1 MILILLSKL
10 RLPFSRI
17 VCETGNEFFYFV
29 CEFVMYTELELNR
42 IKWQCRRGMKELD
55 LMVQTFFDNE
65 FLKLSDDDQKIFV
78 KLLDESDLNLF
89 RWLLRG
95 ETPATD
101 DFKHIIDIMVE
112 AHDKLQEQTNS

>member
-1 MILILLSKL
+1 
-10 RLPFSRI
+10 
-17 VCETGNEFFYFV
+17 
-29 CEFVMYTELELNR
+29 MYTELELTR

-112 AHDKLQEQTNS
+112 AHNKLQEQLNSLSRSGFDPGQHVDRSSSSLRTYCKKKDHL

>member
-1 MILILLSKL
+1 
-10 RLPFSRI
+10 
-17 VCETGNEFFYFV
+17 
-29 CEFVMYTELELNR
+29 MYTELELNR

-65 FLKLSDDDQKIFV
+65 FLTLSDDDQKIFV

-95 ETPATD
+95 EAPATD

>member
-10 RLPFSRI
+10 RLPFSII
-17 VCETGNEFFYFV
+17 VCETGNEF
-29 CEFVMYTELELNR
+29 EFVMYTELELNR

-65 FLKLSDDDQKIFV
+65 FLTLSDDDQKIFV

-112 AHDKLQEQTNS
+112 SHDKLQEQTNS